1 MAVTSTTI
9 QDGDRTAIM
18 RFTNDGAT
26 AENSAAVKK
35 VDVSALTANAS
46 GAACT
51 GAKITKVDFLTS
63 DGFVAII
70 YDGGTDA
77 RALTLP
83 PDYVD
88 QLDFSD
94 YGGLPNNAAT
104 PSGDIFI
111 QTEAS
116 GVEYTVILTMI
127 KSYG

>member
-1 MAVTSTTI
+1 MAVTPTTI

-26 AENSAAVKK
+26 DESSAAVIK
-35 VDVSALTANAS
+35 VDVSTLTGNAS

-63 DGFVAII
+63 DGTVAII
-70 YDGGTDA
+70 YNGGTPA

-83 PDYVD
+83 PDYSD
-88 QLDFSD
+88 QLDFSS
-94 YGGLPNNAAT
+94 YGGLPNNATT
-104 PSGDIFI
+104 PTGDIAF